1 MAKLLVDTRYLSRAE
16 WLQYRNLGLGGSD
29 AGIILGVNKWKTPF
43 ELFLEKSGQ
52 IDIKENDNGN
62 EAMYWGNVLEEVVA
76 KEFTARTG
84 KKVRRK
90 NQMLQHDNYP
100 FMMANIDREVVGEKA
115 ILECK
120 TTSAYNAKEWEGD
133 EVPAS
138 YLIQINHYMAVMGYE
153 KCYIACLIGGNKFVF
168 KEIKRDEELI
178 NLIIEAEK
186 NFWEF
191 HVQGNHPPALDGSS
205 AAEKYIKERYEK
217 AEKGKV
223 VDLKSEHKG
232 NIESYLQLKEQ
243 KALVETDLKR
253 IENLIKNDLEDAE
266 SGMVNRF
273 IVNWKNVNS
282 NRVDSKLLK
291 EKYPDIYE
299 QVCKVSS
306 SRRFEIKEAKE

>member
-1 MAKLLVDTRYLSRAE
+1 LAKILVNTKNMSRE
-16 WLQYRNLGLGGSD
+16 DWLKYRNFGLGGSD
-29 AGIILGVNKWKTPF
+29 AGIVLGVNKWKTPF
-43 ELFLEKSGQ
+43 ELWLEKTGQ
-52 IDIKENDNGN
+52 VDNSKDNGN
-62 EAMYWGNVLEEVVA
+62 EAMYWGNTLEDIVA
-76 KEFTARTG
+76 KEFEVRTG
-84 KKVRRK
+84 KKVRRR
-90 NQMLQHDNYP
+90 NQMLQHDQHE
-100 FMMANIDREVVGEKA
+100 FMLANIDREIVGEKTL
-115 ILECK
+115 LEVK
-120 TTSAYNAKEWEGD
+120 TTSAYNAKEWEED
-133 EVPAS
+133 DVPPS
-138 YLIQINHYMAVMGYE
+138 YLLQISHYLAVTGYE
-153 KCYIACLIGGNKFVF
+153 KAFVCCLIGGNKFVF

-223 VDLKSEHKG
+223 VDLKAEHKD

-266 SGMVNRF
+266 SGMVNKF

>member
-1 MAKLLVDTRYLSRAE
+1 LAKIIASTKDMSRFD
-16 WLQYRNLGLGGSD
+16 WLMLRNKYMGGSEGSIALD
-29 AGIILGVNKWKTPF
+29 MNKHKTKF
-43 ELFLEKSGQ
+43 ELWLEKTGQ
-52 IDIKENDNGN
+52 VELKEIDN
-62 EAMYWGNVLEEVVA
+62 EAIHFGNVLEDVVA
-76 KEFTARTG
+76 KEFEARTG
-84 KKVRRK
+84 KRVRRR
-90 NQMLQHDNYP
+90 NQMLLHDTHD
-100 FMMANIDREVVGEKA
+100 FMMANIDREVVGEKSL
-115 ILECK
+115 LECK
-120 TTSAYNAKEWEGD
+120 TASAYLAKEWEGD
-133 EVPAS
+133 EIPPA
-138 YLIQINHYMAVMGYE
+138 YLIQINHYLAVTGYQ
-153 KCYIACLIGGNKFVF
+153 KAYIACLIGGQKFVW
-168 KEIKRDEELI
+168 KEITRDEELI
-178 NLIIEAEK
+178 NMIIEAEK

-191 HVQGNHPPALDGSS
+191 HVLGNNPPALDGSS

-223 VDLKSEHKG
+223 IDLKAEHKD

-266 SGMVNRF
+266 SGIVNSF

>member
-1 MAKLLVDTRYLSRAE
+1 
-16 WLQYRNLGLGGSD
+16 
-29 AGIILGVNKWKTPF
+29 
-43 ELFLEKSGQ
+43 
-52 IDIKENDNGN
+52 
-62 EAMYWGNVLEEVVA
+62 
-76 KEFTARTG
+76 
-84 KKVRRK
+84 
-90 NQMLQHDNYP
+90 MLQHDDYP

-168 KEIKRDEELI
+168 KEINRDEELI

-223 VDLKSEHKG
+223 IDLKAEHKD